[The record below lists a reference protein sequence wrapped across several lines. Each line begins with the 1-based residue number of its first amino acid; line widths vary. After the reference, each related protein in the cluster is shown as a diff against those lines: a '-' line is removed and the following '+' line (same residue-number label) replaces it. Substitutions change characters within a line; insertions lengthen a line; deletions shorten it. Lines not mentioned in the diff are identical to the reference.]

1 MQAGFTPLPLQAK
14 VKQTKNPAQKCIT
27 MYNLEIFFF
36 NLGPLQQVQVF
47 TLCQWKAECPQV
59 FFGLKICYS

>member
-1 MQAGFTPLPLQAK
+1 MMQAGFTPLPLQAE
-14 VKQTKNPAQKCIT
+14 VKQTKNPAQKCTT

-47 TLCQWKAECPQV
+47 TLCQ
-59 FFGLKICYS
+59 